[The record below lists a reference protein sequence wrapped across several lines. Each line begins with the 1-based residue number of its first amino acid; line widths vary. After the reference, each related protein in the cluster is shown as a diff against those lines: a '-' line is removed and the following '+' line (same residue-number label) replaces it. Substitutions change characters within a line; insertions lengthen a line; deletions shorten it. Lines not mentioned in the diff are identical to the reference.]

1 MTTFDYSVK
10 RFCLMVTVALV
21 FLCGGSPAQAE
32 GIKSHGLFSL
42 EMELLG
48 GYDSIDLGDD
58 QAGAIYQ
65 YTLDIKNTNG
75 SGFLHDA
82 KAKCFAIGYFTNEP
96 EHQTG
101 FCTITDTEGDTILQ
115 RYHRSTVL
123 GHVRFV
129 SGTGKYDGLVG
140 DAEYIVNAED
150 VWEGN
155 QVASTLSMLGS
166 YQIPKQ
172 IFASNAAN

>member
-1 MTTFDYSVK
+1 MTTFDYSLK
-10 RFCLMVTVALV
+10 RSCLVAAMALAFV
-21 FLCGGSPAQAE
+21 FGSAPAQAE
-32 GIKSHGLFSL
+32 GLKSHGLFSL

-48 GYDSIDLGDD
+48 GYESIDLGDD

-65 YTLDIKNTNG
+65 YTLEIINTAG

-101 FCTITDTEGDTILQ
+101 FCTITDTDGDTILQ

-140 DAEYIVNAED
+140 DAEYVVNAED